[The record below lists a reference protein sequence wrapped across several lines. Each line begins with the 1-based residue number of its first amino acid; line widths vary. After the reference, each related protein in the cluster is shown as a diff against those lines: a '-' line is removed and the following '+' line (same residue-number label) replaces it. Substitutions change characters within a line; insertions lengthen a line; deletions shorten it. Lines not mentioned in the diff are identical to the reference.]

1 MTGDRRIS
9 DIGERGWIDLLRDR
23 LGGSRSGLLVPIGDD
38 AAVRE
43 KRVEIDSNLEPL
55 PESCEI
61 LTTDVMVEGT
71 HFKKEWL
78 DWSGLARRAVLS
90 AASDIAAMGGAPE
103 GFLLSLGLPPDALWA
118 DLESF
123 ADSLRVLC
131 DETGMVPFGGDT
143 ARSQTLFLDVTVI
156 GRVEKDLIHLQ
167 TGGQVGDALW
177 VTGSLGAMRAAWSAL
192 DAPRPGEEDL
202 RRRFWD
208 PPIRWPLLN
217 EIRKAIPI
225 RAMTDLSD
233 GLAVDLKKILRGT
246 GCGAEIQME
255 QLPVDPLAEG
265 FCGERGIDPIE
276 FAFLGGED
284 FELLVVEKGNR
295 QTADSIN
302 LGEVPLRRIGLLTDR
317 DSEVARLRDGRRDD
331 SLVHP
336 FEHFG
341 GM

>member
-23 LGGSRSGLLVPIGDD
+23 LGEARSGLIVPIGDD

-43 KRVEIDSNLEPL
+43 SKVETDPTLDPL

-71 HFKKEWL
+71 HFKRRWL
-78 DWSGLARRAVLS
+78 DWSGLARRAVLA
-90 AASDIAAMGGAPE
+90 AASDIAAMGGEPE
-103 GFLLSLGLPPDALWA
+103 GFLLSLGLPPDARWA

-156 GRVEKDLIHLQ
+156 GRVEKDLIHQQ
-167 TGGQVGDALW
+167 TGGRPGDALW

-192 DAPRPGEEDL
+192 DDSRPGEEEL
-202 RRRFWD
+202 RKRFWE
-208 PPIRWPLLN
+208 PPMRWTLLN

-246 GCGAEIQME
+246 RCGAEVHLE
-255 QLPVDPLAEG
+255 KTPVDPLAMR
-265 FCGERGIDPIE
+265 FCRDRAIDP
-276 FAFLGGED
+276 FDLAFLGGED
-284 FELLVVEKGNR
+284 FELLVVEKGDR
-295 QTADSIN
+295 QAVDSFD
-302 LGEVPLRRIGLLTDR
+302 LGAVPLQRIGRLTER
-317 DSEVARLRDGRRDD
+317 EGEIVRFRNGRRED
-331 SLVHP
+331 SPVDP

-341 GM
+341 GV